1 MMEVAMNTLSYGLL
15 ALLSKGPRSGY
26 DLMLQIQPL
35 WQAKHSQIY
44 PLLAQLVKKEY
55 VQFVVFPQ
63 TDKPDKKVY
72 SITDRGINTVKEW
85 IVEPTAKP
93 VVRDE
98 LLLKIFCVDL
108 VDREQALQM
117 CLSRKEIDQEK
128 LVKSGSRLSQ
138 MIAESPD
145 LHECLDINSPKF
157 GQYILL
163 QKAVYSAK
171 VNVAWCDWVVSL
183 LNKITPPES
192 EQSSDA

>member
-26 DLMLQIQPL
+26 DLMLQIQPF

-44 PLLAQLVKKEY
+44 PLLAQLEKMEY
-55 VQFVVFPQ
+55 VQYIVFPQ

-72 SITDRGINTVKEW
+72 SITVRGINAVKEW
-85 IVEPTAKP
+85 IIEPTAKP

-117 CLSRKEIDQEK
+117 CQSRKVIDQEK
-128 LVKSGSRLSQ
+128 LVKYGNRLQ
-138 MIAESPD
+138 RMIEESSDYLEIDSPMFGHYIV
-145 LHECLDINSPKF
+145 LH
-157 GQYILL
+157 
-163 QKAVYSAK
+163 KAVSSAK
-171 VNVAWCDWVVSL
+171 ANVEWCDWVVSL
-183 LNKITPPES
+183 LNKKTPPES
-192 EQSSDA
+192 DQSSDA